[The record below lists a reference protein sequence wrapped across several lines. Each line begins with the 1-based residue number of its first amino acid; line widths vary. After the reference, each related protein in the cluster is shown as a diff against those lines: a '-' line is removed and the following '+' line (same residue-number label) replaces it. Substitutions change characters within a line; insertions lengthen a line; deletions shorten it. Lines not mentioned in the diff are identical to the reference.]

1 MPSQEKLT
9 IRFKAEGQGELKQA
23 FTALNSATRKLV
35 STQKK
40 LKKELTKVTGNQK
53 KAKKA
58 VDKYSEALVK
68 NHRNSE
74 SINKSLGKFGK
85 TMSGIRSKML
95 IVAFA
100 AGLLTKAFKSLNDAF
115 VEYEKL
121 NRKIDAVLRST
132 RMSAG
137 LTAKALD
144 DMANSLERSMG
155 VSSTAVK
162 EMQARLLT
170 FTNITAAVFFKAEV
184 AAINMANVFGQDLS
198 QATIQLGKALND
210 PIKGYTALRRIGVS
224 FTNQQVESIRVFQE
238 QGDVIG
244 AQTVIL
250 DELEREFGGVAKAS
264 TKAAIGAESFR
275 LAGAELQA
283 LMRDLGETLQP
294 VIFLLGEFSRAVIQ
308 TGKDLIRPITLLTQ
322 TLPLFIAYAT
332 GAKQVKDSL
341 DFFENLGSQIASSN
355 QALGELSG
363 GFRDA
368 ATSAKGFEDMRTRA
382 GVLMSE
388 IDDLAESATFFKEN
402 TEELDKKLAEF
413 ATMMQRIN
421 SIISTQKT
429 KQDMLEE
436 SQKKSA
442 ETLRVQSELLQARLD
457 LGRELTTL
465 EALEITFAD
474 ELSESQ
480 IKYAEALDEAN
491 QKLEEQ
497 AVLQEAKQ
505 ETWEIMKE
513 IGQQQM
519 EFAKETAQAELEIIN
534 EKEKRELEALRN
546 TFEYKKATDKKKA
559 QMEKDVVKKHEALE
573 EAVRNKANE
582 RMKKAF
588 MAEQLFNIRLAV
600 MQTGEA
606 YTKALPNIPLSIFV
620 AALGAA
626 QVAMIAAQQPPKMQ
640 YGGLV
645 GGNRH
650 SAGGTLLEAERGE
663 FVVSRIGVDA
673 TGLETLNRINAGE
686 GGGGGTSIVINNP
699 ILGKDI
705 IEDEVVPQI
714 KEALRRGG
722 DIGI

>member
-1 MPSQEKLT
+1 
-9 IRFKAEGQGELKQA
+9 
-23 FTALNSATRKLV
+23 
-35 STQKK
+35 
-40 LKKELTKVTGNQK
+40 
-53 KAKKA
+53 
-58 VDKYSEALVK
+58 
-68 NHRNSE
+68 
-74 SINKSLGKFGK
+74 
-85 TMSGIRSKML
+85 
-95 IVAFA
+95 
-100 AGLLTKAFKSLNDAF
+100 
-115 VEYEKL
+115 
-121 NRKIDAVLRST
+121 
-132 RMSAG
+132 MSAG
-137 LTAKALD
+137 LTAKSLD
-144 DMANSLERSMG
+144 DMANQLEISMG

-170 FTNITAAVFFKAEV
+170 FTEITASVFKEAQI
-184 AAINMANVFGQDLS
+184 AAIDMAAVFGQDLS

-224 FTNQQVESIRVFQE
+224 FTNQQVESIKKFQE
-238 QGDVIG
+238 QGDVMG
-244 AQTVIL
+244 AQNVIL
-250 DELEREFGGVAKAS
+250 KELQREFGGAAAEA
-264 TKAAIGAESFR
+264 TKAAMGAENFR
-275 LAGAELQA
+275 IAGAELQA
-283 LMRDLGETLQP
+283 LMRDLGKTLQP
-294 VIFLLGEFSRAVIQ
+294 VIFILAEVVKVFIDMGNTIM
-308 TGKDLIRPITLLTQ
+308 IPIKFLTE
-322 TLPLFIAYAT
+322 TLPLWAAYAT
-332 GAKQVKDSL
+332 GAKQVADSL
-341 DFFENLGSQIASSN
+341 RFFEDLGSQIASST
-355 QALGELSG
+355 QALGELKG
-363 GFRDA
+363 QLREA
-368 ATSAKGFEDMRTRA
+368 ATSVKDFEKMRDR
-382 GVLMSE
+382 VEEIKSE
-388 IDDLAESATFFKEN
+388 IDDLAESATGWEDN
-402 TEELDKKLAEF
+402 QEEINGLLAEF
-413 ATMMQRIN
+413 AKTMQRLN

-429 KQDMLEE
+429 KQDSLIEAQE
-436 SQKKSA
+436 KSA
-442 ETLRVQSELLQARLD
+442 KTMKIQSELVEKRVE
-457 LGRELTTL
+457 LGRKLTTL

-513 IGQQQM
+513 IGQEQM

-534 EKEKRELEALRN
+534 EKEQRELEALRN

-559 QMEKDVVKKHEALE
+559 QMEKAIVKEHEALE
-573 EAVRNKANE
+573 EAVRRKANE

-640 YGGLV
+640 HGGLV

-663 FVVSRIGVDA
+663 FVVSRRGVDA
-673 TGLETLNRINAGE
+673 TGLEVLNRINAGE